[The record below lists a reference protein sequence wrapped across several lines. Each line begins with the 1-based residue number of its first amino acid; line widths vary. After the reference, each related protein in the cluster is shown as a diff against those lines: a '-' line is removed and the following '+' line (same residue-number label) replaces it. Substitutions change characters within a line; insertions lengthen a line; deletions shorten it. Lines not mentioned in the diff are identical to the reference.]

1 MGLGSTVY
9 NVLMFIMDLDVE
21 VMIIILVF
29 FFIVKFVKFFKAE
42 CE

>member
-21 VMIIILVF
+21 VTIIILDF
-29 FFIVKFVKFFKAE
+29 FFY
-42 CE
+42 CEIC